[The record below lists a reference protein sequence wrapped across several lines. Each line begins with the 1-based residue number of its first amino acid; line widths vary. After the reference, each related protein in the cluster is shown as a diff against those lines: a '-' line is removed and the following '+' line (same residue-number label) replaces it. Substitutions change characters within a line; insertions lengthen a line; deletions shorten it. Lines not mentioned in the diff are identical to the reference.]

1 MALPSFVT
9 TRRPRGLIF
18 LTRIRLEND
27 TDYLPRVQLLLSQN
41 RHAHAAQELRRQLAQ
56 DPHDCVAHALL
67 AVCLMEQ
74 EQLAEA
80 QSEAELAI
88 HLAPEYD
95 FAFYTLALVEHRQ
108 HRPKEALAAIN
119 EALAL
124 DPNDADYYHLLGQ
137 LRLQSGQWQAALQAA
152 QTGLGLDAEHAG
164 LHGLHARA
172 LARQGRPAEAG
183 SAARSA
189 LSYAASSSN
198 TQAQAGW
205 VALETNRSQEA
216 LEHFREALRL
226 DPESDFAREG
236 LVEALKARYF
246 VYRTFMRFVY
256 WSGTLSD
263 GARRGLFLGAWLVV
277 RFVRVL
283 LPVYLLFVFMSW
295 FADVIFESLLRVSA
309 YGRLALSERQTRH
322 SNQFLGLLAVAVGA
336 LGLRLTLPTLPGT
349 DTLGM
354 VALGLLF
361 PLAGTWRQS
370 SGTPAW
376 QRSRWAGF
384 GLAAVGLLAVALD
397 VLGIDGGGTAFSAF
411 LIGTLA
417 YTWVFALR

>member
-1 MALPSFVT
+1 MNNS
-9 TRRPRGLIF
+9 
-18 LTRIRLEND
+18 D

-56 DPHDCVAHALL
+56 DPHDPVAHALL
-67 AVCLMEQ
+67 AVCLLEQ
-74 EQLAEA
+74 EQLPEA
-80 QSEAELAI
+80 KSEAELAI

-95 FAFYTLALVEHRQ
+95 FAFYALALIEHRA

-164 LHGLHARA
+164 LHGLRARA

-183 SAARSA
+183 HAARSA
-189 LSYAASSSN
+189 LSYDASSSH

-205 VALETNRSQEA
+205 VALETNRPKEA

-236 LVEALKARYF
+236 LVEALKARYY
-246 VYRTFMRFVY
+246 VYRSFMRFVY

-263 GARRGLFLGAWLVV
+263 GVRRGMFLGAWVV
-277 RFVRVL
+277 TRFVPLL
-283 LPVYLLFVFMSW
+283 LPIYLVFVFLSW
-295 FADVIFESLLRVSA
+295 FSDVIFESLLRVSA

-322 SNQFLGLLAVAVGA
+322 SNQFLGLLAVALAA
-336 LGLRLTLPTLPGT
+336 LVAHFAVPKLPATA
-349 DTLGM
+349 TLGM

-361 PLAGTWRQS
+361 PLAGTWRLPA
-370 SGTPAW
+370 GTPVW

-384 GLAAVGLLAVALD
+384 ALASVGLLAVALEL
-397 VLGIDGGGTAFSAF
+397 LGLGGDGLAFGAF
-411 LIGTLA
+411 LIGALA

>member
-1 MALPSFVT
+1 MNHS
-9 TRRPRGLIF
+9 
-18 LTRIRLEND
+18 D
-27 TDYLPRVQLLLSQN
+27 TDYLPRVQLLLSQQ
-41 RHAHAAQELRRQLAQ
+41 RHALAAQELRRQLTH
-56 DPHDCVAHALL
+56 DPHDFVAHALL
-67 AVCLMEQ
+67 AVCLLEQ

-80 QSEAELAI
+80 KAEAELAI

-95 FAFYTLALVEHRQ
+95 FAFYALALIEHRQ
-108 HRPKEALAAIN
+108 HHPKEALAAIN

-152 QTGLGLDAEHAG
+152 QTGLGVDAEHAG
-164 LHGLHARA
+164 LHGLQARA
-172 LARQGRPAEAG
+172 LARQGRTHEAD

-189 LSYAASSSN
+189 LSYAASSSH

-205 VALETNRSQEA
+205 VALETNRPKEA

-236 LVEALKARYF
+236 LVEALKARYW
-246 VYRTFMRFVY
+246 VYRSFMRFVY

-263 GARRGLFLGAWLVV
+263 GVRRGMFLGAYVVV
-277 RFVRVL
+277 RFVPVL
-283 LPVYLLFVFMSW
+283 LPLYLAFVFMSW
-295 FADVIFESLLRVSA
+295 FSDVLFESLLRVSA

-322 SNQFLGLLAVAVGA
+322 SNQFLGLLAVALGG
-336 LGLRLTLPTLPGT
+336 LGLRLAVPGLSGASTLS
-349 DTLGM
+349 M

-361 PLAGTWRQS
+361 PLAGTWRLPEH
-370 SGTPAW
+370 TVAW

-384 GLAAVGLLAVALD
+384 GLAAVGLLAVMLE
-397 VLGIDGGGTAFSAF
+397 VLGLEGGYLAFGAF
-411 LIGTLA
+411 LIGTLI

>member
-1 MALPSFVT
+1 M
-9 TRRPRGLIF
+9 
-18 LTRIRLEND
+18 ENT

-56 DPHDCVAHALL
+56 DPHDPVAHALL
-67 AVCLMEQ
+67 AVCLLEQ

-95 FAFYTLALVEHRQ
+95 FAFYALALIEHRA
-108 HRPKEALAAIN
+108 HRPKQALAAIN

-172 LARQGRPAEAG
+172 LARQGRPDEA
-183 SAARSA
+183 SHAARSA
-189 LSYAASSSN
+189 LSYAASSSS

-205 VALETNRSQEA
+205 VALETNRPKEA

-236 LVEALKARYF
+236 LVEALKARYW
-246 VYRTFMRFVY
+246 VYRSFMRFVY

-263 GARRGLFLGAWLVV
+263 GVRRGMFLGAWLVV
-277 RFVRVL
+277 RFVPVL
-283 LPVYLLFVFMSW
+283 LPIYLAFVFMSW
-295 FADVIFESLLRVSA
+295 FSDVLFESLLRISA
-309 YGRLALSERQTRH
+309 YGRMALTDRQTRH
-322 SNQFLGLLAVAVGA
+322 SNQFLGLLAVAAGGLAVRLAVPGA
-336 LGLRLTLPTLPGT
+336 PGM
-349 DTLGM
+349 DLLAM

-361 PLAGTWRQS
+361 PLAGTWRLPA
-370 SGTPAW
+370 GTPAW

-384 GLAAVGLLAVALD
+384 GLAAVGLLSVALGVMNLAVA
-397 VLGIDGGGTAFSAF
+397 GTVFLAFVVGAV
-411 LIGTLA
+411 I

>member
-1 MALPSFVT
+1 MNNS
-9 TRRPRGLIF
+9 
-18 LTRIRLEND
+18 D
-27 TDYLPRVQLLLSQN
+27 TDYLPRVQLLLSQQ
-41 RHAHAAQELRRQLAQ
+41 RHAHAAQELRRQLTH
-56 DPHDCVAHALL
+56 DPHDAVAHALL
-67 AVCLMEQ
+67 AVCLLEQ
-74 EQLAEA
+74 EQLVEA

-95 FAFYTLALVEHRQ
+95 FAFYALALIEHRQ

-164 LHGLHARA
+164 LHGLQARA
-172 LARQGRPAEAG
+172 LARQGRSDEAG

-189 LSYAASSSN
+189 LSYAASSSS

-205 VALETNRSQEA
+205 VALETNRPKEA
-216 LEHFREALRL
+216 LEHFKEALRL
-226 DPESDFAREG
+226 DPESEFAREG
-236 LVEALKARYF
+236 LVEALKARYW

-263 GARRGLFLGAWLVV
+263 GVRRGMFLGAYVVV
-277 RFVRVL
+277 RFVPLL
-283 LPVYLLFVFMSW
+283 LPVYLVFVFMSW
-295 FADVIFESLLRVSA
+295 FSDVIFESLLRVSA

-322 SNQFLGLLAVAVGA
+322 SNQFLGLLAVALAA
-336 LGLRLTLPTLPGT
+336 LGLRLAVPALPGSGA
-349 DTLGM
+349 LGL

-361 PLAGTWRQS
+361 PLAGTWRLPA
-370 SGTPAW
+370 GTPAW

-384 GLAAVGLLAVALD
+384 GLAAVGLLSVALSM
-397 VLGIDGGGTAFSAF
+397 LGIDGHGPAFSVF
-411 LIGTLA
+411 LIGTLI

>member
-1 MALPSFVT
+1 MNNS
-9 TRRPRGLIF
+9 
-18 LTRIRLEND
+18 D
-27 TDYLPRVQLLLSQN
+27 TDYLPRVQLLLSQR
-41 RHAHAAQELRRQLAQ
+41 RHTQAAQELRRQLTH
-56 DPHDCVAHALL
+56 DPHDSIAHALL
-67 AVCLMEQ
+67 AVCLLE
-74 EQLAEA
+74 EEELTEA
-80 QSEAELAI
+80 QSEAQLAI
-88 HLAPEYD
+88 HLSPEYA
-95 FAFYTLALVEHRQ
+95 FAFYVLALVEHRQ
-108 HRPKEALAAIN
+108 HHAKQALAAIN
-119 EALAL
+119 EALSL

-152 QTGLGLDAEHAG
+152 QTGLSVDAEHAG
-164 LHGLHARA
+164 LHGLLARA

-183 SAARSA
+183 AATRSA

-205 VALETNRSQEA
+205 VALETNRPKEA
-216 LEHFREALRL
+216 LDHFREALRL
-226 DPESDFAREG
+226 NPESDFAREG

-256 WSGTLSD
+256 WSGTLSE

-283 LPVYLLFVFMSW
+283 LPVYLLFAFMSW

-322 SNQFLGLLAVAVGA
+322 SNQFLGLLGVALGA
-336 LGLRLTLPTLPGT
+336 LVLRLAVPTQPGS

-361 PLAGTWRQS
+361 PLAGTWRLAA
-370 SGTPAW
+370 GTPAW
-376 QRSRWAGF
+376 QRSRWAGL
-384 GLAAVGLLAVALD
+384 GLAAVGLLSVALNL
-397 VLGIDGGGTAFSAF
+397 LGLEGGSLAFGIF
-411 LIGTLA
+411 LFGTLI

>member
-1 MALPSFVT
+1 MNNS
-9 TRRPRGLIF
+9 
-18 LTRIRLEND
+18 D

-41 RHAHAAQELRRQLAQ
+41 RHALAAQELRRQLTH

-67 AVCLMEQ
+67 AVCLLEQ
-74 EQLAEA
+74 EELAEA
-80 QSEAELAI
+80 RSEAQLAI
-88 HLAPEYD
+88 HLAPEYA
-95 FAFYTLALVEHRQ
+95 FAFYVLALVEHRQ
-108 HRPKEALAAIN
+108 HHAKEALAAIN

-137 LRLQSGQWQAALQAA
+137 LRLQSGQWHAALQTA

-164 LHGLHARA
+164 LHGLLARA
-172 LARQGRPAEAG
+172 LARQGRSAEAG
-183 SAARSA
+183 TAARSA

-198 TQAQAGW
+198 IQAQAGW
-205 VALETNRSQEA
+205 VALETNRPQEA

-236 LVEALKARYF
+236 LVEALKARHY

-256 WSGTLSD
+256 WSGTLSA

-295 FADVIFESLLRVSA
+295 FSDVIFESLLRVSA

-322 SNQFLGLLAVAVGA
+322 SSQFLGLLGVALAALVVRLAVPA
-336 LGLRLTLPTLPGT
+336 LPGSA
-349 DTLGM
+349 TLGM

-361 PLAGTWRQS
+361 PLAGTWRQAA
-370 SGTPAW
+370 GTPAW
-376 QRSRWAGF
+376 QRSRGAGF

-397 VLGIDGGGTAFSAF
+397 LFGLDGGSLAFGAF
-411 LIGTLA
+411 LVGTLI

>member
-1 MALPSFVT
+1 MPPDSA
-9 TRRPRGLIF
+9 
-18 LTRIRLEND
+18 
-27 TDYLPRVQLLLSQN
+27 DYIPRVQLLLSQH
-41 RHAHAAQELRRQLAQ
+41 RHAQAAQELRRQLTQ
-56 DPHDCVAHALL
+56 DPHDFGAHALL
-67 AVCLMEQ
+67 AVCLLEQ

-80 QSEAELAI
+80 QTEAELAI

-95 FAFYTLALVEHRQ
+95 FAFYALALIAHRQ

-124 DPNDADYYHLLGQ
+124 DPNDADYHHLLGQ

-152 QTGLGLDAEHAG
+152 QTGLALDAEHAG

-172 LARQGRPAEAG
+172 LARQGRSAEAG
-183 SAARSA
+183 SASRTA
-189 LSYAASSSN
+189 LNYAASSSS

-205 VALETNRSQEA
+205 VALETNRPKEA

-236 LVEALKARYF
+236 LVEALKARYY
-246 VYRTFMRFVY
+246 VYRLFMRFVY

-263 GARRGLFLGAWLVV
+263 GVRRGLFLGAYLVV
-277 RFVRVL
+277 RFVPLL
-283 LPVYLLFVFMSW
+283 LPLYLAFVFMSW
-295 FADVIFESLLRVSA
+295 FSDVIFESLLRVSA
-309 YGRLALSERQTRH
+309 YGRLALSEQQTRH

-336 LGLRLTLPTLPGT
+336 LALRLTVPTLPVSG
-349 DTLGM
+349 TLGM

-361 PLAGTWRQS
+361 PLAGTWRLPA
-370 SGTPAW
+370 GTPAW

-384 GLAAVGLLAVALD
+384 GLAAVGLLSVGLTVA
-397 VLGIDGGGTAFSAF
+397 GIDGANTVFGSF
-411 LIGTLA
+411 LVGTLI
-417 YTWVFALR
+417 YTWIFALR

>member
-1 MALPSFVT
+1 MPEFH
-9 TRRPRGLIF
+9 
-18 LTRIRLEND
+18 
-27 TDYLPRVQLLLSQN
+27 TDYLPRVQLLISQQ
-41 RHAHAAQELRRQLAQ
+41 RHALAAQELRRQLGH
-56 DPHDCVAHALL
+56 DPHDAVAHALL
-67 AVCLMEQ
+67 AVCLLEQ

-95 FAFYTLALVEHRQ
+95 FAFYALALIAHHQ
-108 HRPKEALAAIN
+108 HRPQEALAAIN

-137 LRLQSGQWQAALQAA
+137 LRLRSGQWQAALQAA
-152 QTGLGLDAEHAG
+152 QTGLSLDAEHAG

-172 LARQGRPAEAG
+172 LARQGRPTEADT
-183 SAARSA
+183 ATRTA
-189 LSYAASSSN
+189 LSYDASSSN

-205 VALETNRSQEA
+205 VALETNRSQTA

-236 LVEALKARYF
+236 LVEALKARYW

-256 WSGTLSD
+256 WSGTLSE
-263 GARRGLFLGAWLVV
+263 GARRGLFLGGWLVV
-277 RFVRVL
+277 RFVRPL
-283 LPVYLLFVFMSW
+283 LPVYLLFVFLSW
-295 FADVIFESLLRVSA
+295 FADIIFESLLRLSA
-309 YGRLALSERQTRH
+309 YGRMALSAPQTRQ
-322 SNQFLGLLAVAVGA
+322 SNQFLGLLAVAAGA
-336 LGLRLTLPTLPGT
+336 LGLQLVTAVPGAA
-349 DTLGM
+349 TLGM

-361 PLAGTWRQS
+361 PLVGTWRLPA
-370 SGTPAW
+370 GTAAW
-376 QRSRWAGF
+376 RRSRWAGF
-384 GLAAVGLLAVALD
+384 GLAAVGVLSVVLAG
-397 VLGIDGGGTAFSAF
+397 LGLGDGMAFGAF